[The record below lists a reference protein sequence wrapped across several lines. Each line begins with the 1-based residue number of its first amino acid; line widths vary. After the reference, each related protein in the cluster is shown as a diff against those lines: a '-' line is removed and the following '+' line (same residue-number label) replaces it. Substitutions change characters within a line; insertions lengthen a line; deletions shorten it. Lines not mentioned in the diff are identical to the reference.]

1 MNTEKRVLSSIG
13 QVYEKSEGSKFDDD
27 LLKILKEDLSF
38 LSEYFKISDQE
49 SFFLSLIIGL
59 NIKSDTV
66 DYEDIS
72 KHLGCNPMKILLHN
86 NIFENLVQKGYIDK
100 VRYSGLSYQ
109 LSRRFFL
116 RLNPDLIEAIMQDI
130 PIPNVEHIPHL
141 KLIELFEKL
150 YDMNEKRDND
160 NELTEIMLNKAAH
173 YFESHNDIEI
183 VAHLNQTLSDIADR
197 YIFVY
202 VVWKVLTGNGSTDL
216 GYLIN
221 EIFYEKH
228 TAVRKL
234 QSFADGSN
242 ALIIND
248 LFELAPSRF
257 GNESDIELTQ
267 KARRMLQDAG
277 LKLFQQKKNSIDL
290 IASDSI
296 SEKPLIYNREES
308 GHIEMLTQL
317 LAGDKYLEMQ
327 QRLNSKNLPA
337 GITVLLHGA
346 PGTGKTETV
355 MQLARQCGRSIFKVD
370 ISNTKSVWFGQ
381 SEKLIKRIFTDY
393 RQLVSESDSTP
404 ILLFNE
410 ADAIISKRKNNQTT
424 SVDQTENTIQNIILD
439 ELENFEGI
447 FFATT
452 NLINNIDLA
461 FERRFLFKIEFRKP
475 EPGVK
480 QKIWQLKLPFLSE
493 EQCRWLTEQF
503 NFSGAQ
509 MENIYR
515 KCEMHE
521 VIQGISV
528 TFDNVIEFCK
538 SELLFDK
545 KEVKIGFCK
554 Q

>member
-1 MNTEKRVLSSIG
+1 VNTQKRVLNSIG
-13 QVYEKSEGSKFDDD
+13 QVYEKSADTRLEDE
-27 LLKILKEDLSF
+27 LLKNLKEDLSF

-59 NIKSDTV
+59 NIKMDTV

-72 KHLGCNPMKILLHN
+72 KHLGCNPMKILSHN

-100 VRYSGLSYQ
+100 VRNSGLSHR
-109 LSRRFFL
+109 LSRRFSL
-116 RLNPDLIEAIMQDI
+116 RLNPDLIDAIMQDI
-130 PIPNVEHIPHL
+130 PIPNVEQIPHL
-141 KLIELFEKL
+141 KLIELLEKL
-150 YDMNEKRDND
+150 HDMNEKRDND
-160 NELTEIMLNKAAH
+160 NELTQIMLNKAVH
-173 YFESHNDIEI
+173 YFESHNDIEFI
-183 VAHLNQTLSDIADR
+183 AQLNQILPEISDR

-202 VVWKVLTGNGSTDL
+202 VVWKVLSGNGTPDL
-216 GYLIN
+216 SN
-221 EIFYEKH
+221 MVNDIFDEKH

-242 ALIIND
+242 ALIVND
-248 LFELAPSRF
+248 LFELSPSRF
-257 GNESDIELTQ
+257 GNDSEVELTQ

-277 LKLFQQKKNSIDL
+277 LKLFKEKKNNIDL
-290 IASDSI
+290 IESTSI
-296 SEKPLIYNREES
+296 AEKPLIYNRDES

-317 LAGDKYLEMQ
+317 LTRGNYLEMQ
-327 QRLNSKNLPA
+327 KRLRSKNLPA

-370 ISNTKSVWFGQ
+370 ISNTKSMWFGQ
-381 SEKLIKRIFTDY
+381 SEKQIKRVFTDY
-393 RQLVSESDSTP
+393 RQLVSESDPTP

-493 EQCRWLTEQF
+493 EECRRLTEQF

-528 TFDNVIEFCK
+528 TFDNVIDFCK

-545 KEVKIGFCK
+545 REVKIGFCK